1 MSWTV
6 LFTGKAE
13 KQAAKLPKRERDLLA
28 LLVRDMELH
37 GPVQASWKNYSK
49 LGKDTYHCHLSYK
62 WVACWR
68 MEDNK
73 LKVIEVYYAG
83 SRENAPY

>member
-6 LFTGKAE
+6 LFTSKAT
-13 KQAAKLPKRERDLLA
+13 KQVTKLPKKERDLLA
-28 LLVRDMELH
+28 LLVRDIQLN

-49 LGKDTYHCHLSYK
+49 LEKDTYHCHLSYK